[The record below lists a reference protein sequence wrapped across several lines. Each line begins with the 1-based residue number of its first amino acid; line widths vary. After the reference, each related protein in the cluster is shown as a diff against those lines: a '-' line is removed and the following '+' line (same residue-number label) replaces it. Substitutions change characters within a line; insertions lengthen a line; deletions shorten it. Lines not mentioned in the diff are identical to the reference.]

1 MKVFFSSNCAFEDL
15 LQLHQQLLRLLS
27 PPLLNQLVFLP
38 TAYPP
43 DTAAFLIFVCS
54 SSMSAM
60 SSGADSSTNRQM
72 RRKDVRQE
80 HK

>member
-1 MKVFFSSNCAFEDL
+1 MKAFFSSNCAFEDL
-15 LQLHQQLLRLLS
+15 LQLDQQLLRLLS
-27 PPLLNQLVFLP
+27 PPLLNKLVFLP
-38 TAYPP
+38 AAHPP

-60 SSGADSSTNRQM
+60 SSGADSSTNRQI
-72 RRKDVRQE
+72 KDVRQE